1 MANRGRK
8 QPEVSTPPDR
18 VVPPRRRR
26 GPAELR
32 PEHLYKAVGLFF
44 LLLFFY
50 RFFPQI
56 VQTLLLIYAAAIAGV
71 VFNVVIRAAPLQRR
85 WMAVVI
91 GVSVLGTVG
100 AMLWFGVPALLGQ
113 LRDLSEQAPAMEAL
127 VAQAEV
133 WLRESTGLNVRLL
146 GPEVRQFFQDALS
159 PTAGGNLIG
168 QVGSVLGALFVPVV
182 ILFGGL
188 YAASNPN
195 DRLLSP
201 ILRVVPRDMRLAYRR
216 IFELLGVRIVAWLK
230 GTLIGMV
237 GVGLLSFAAYSLLGV
252 PNALLLA
259 VLAGLFEF
267 VVLVGPWIGG
277 IAAVLVA
284 FVHDPT
290 LALWTVL
297 AALVIQQIE
306 SNIITPW
313 AMSAAADI
321 HPFVTLF
328 ALIFFGSL
336 FGLLGILLAV
346 PLVLLFWTVIEVL
359 WVERVL
365 DADEDHIAPVVRE

>member
-1 MANRGRK
+1 MTPSSSDRPASRAGTPEAAKSHANG
-8 QPEVSTPPDR
+8 PS
-18 VVPPRRRR
+18 VV
-26 GPAELR
+26 R
-32 PEHLYKAVGLFF
+32 PEHLYKAIGLFF

>member
-1 MANRGRK
+1 MANRERSK
-8 QPEVSTPPDR
+8 PEVSTPPEK
-18 VVPPRRRR
+18 VVPPRGRKR
-26 GPAELR
+26 PAELR

-71 VFNVVIRAAPLQRR
+71 LFNAAIRLAPLQRR
-85 WMAVVI
+85 WMAVLI
-91 GVSVLGTVG
+91 GLSVLGLVG
-100 AMLWFGVPALLGQ
+100 LALWLGVPALLGQ
-113 LRDLSEQAPAMEAL
+113 VRNLSAQAPAVEAL
-127 VAQAEV
+127 IGQAEV
-133 WLRESTGLNVRLL
+133 WIRESTGLNIQLL
-146 GPEVRQFFQDALS
+146 GPQVRQFLQEFFT
-159 PTAGGNLIG
+159 PTAGGDLIG
-168 QVGSVLGALFVPVV
+168 QLGSVLGALFIPVV

-201 ILRVVPRDMRLAYRR
+201 VLRAVPRDARLAFRR
-216 IFELLGVRIVAWLK
+216 MFELLGVRILAWLK
-230 GTLIGMV
+230 GTLISMVAV
-237 GVGLLSFAAYSLLGV
+237 GVLSYIAYTIIGV

-259 VLAGLFEF
+259 LLVGLLEF
-267 VVLVGPWIGG
+267 VVLIGPWVGG
-277 IAAVLVA
+277 TAAVLVA

-290 LALWTVL
+290 LALWTAL
-297 AALVIQQIE
+297 AAIVIQQIE

-313 AMSAAADI
+313 AMSTAADL

-328 ALIFFGSL
+328 ALVLFGSL
-336 FGLLGILLAV
+336 FGLLGILLAM
-346 PLVLLFWTVIEVL
+346 PLVLLFWTVVEVL

-365 DADEDHIAPVVRE
+365 DADEDHIAPVVAE